1 MTMPAGWNSNQN
13 TQPNLGQEHTIWKNY
28 VETGI
33 INRKVVETQI
43 ITNLRVIQNDSR
55 SIYLSDLDDIV
66 VMNQHRESQF
76 HGQRYSFRGTGI
88 SYGTGRG
95 SGKSIGDIAFIY
107 QGQPSIIFRN
117 IPDPS
122 GVARLAKAARKSMI
136 RQIKISEQMQA
147 KLQKEEER
155 ERKRAEISQNQ
166 LDRSRKESPTK
177 VLSNGVNDNVGISLK
192 VGEVMCEK
200 CGSTNPQDAK
210 FCRMCGL
217 HMSSPCSQCGHL
229 NPPGSG
235 FCNSCGHVLA

>member
-1 MTMPAGWNSNQN
+1 MTMPGGWNSNQN
-13 TQPNLGQEHTIWKNY
+13 TQPNLGQEQTIWKNY

-76 HGQRYSFRGTGI
+76 QGQRYHFRGTNI

-95 SGKSIGDIAFIY
+95 SGKTVGDVAFIY

-122 GVARLAKAARKSMI
+122 GVARLAKAARKSI
-136 RQIKISEQMQA
+136 IQQIKISEQMQA

-166 LDRSRKESPTK
+166 LYRSRKESPTK
-177 VLSNGVNDNVGISLK
+177 VTLK
-192 VGEVMCEK
+192 AGEVMCEK
-200 CGSTNPQDAK
+200 CGSINPQDAK
-210 FCRMCGL
+210 FCRICGVNIT
-217 HMSSPCSQCGHL
+217 PACSQCGHL